1 MTYHWETN
9 PNDVRYKRELN
20 KEELNKEE
28 LNKKELNKGYLRKL
42 SHLEKYMIWIQD
54 NSRKDN
60 LTTLKDYF
68 DTYIFIHIQDF
79 KDGRYNMLFTSNGQ
93 LKEHVNITGPYSRK
107 AAKKEGYKIFLRM
120 IIN

>member
-20 KEELNKEE
+20 K
-28 LNKKELNKGYLRKL
+28 GYLCKL
-42 SHLEKYMIWIQD
+42 NHLEEYMTWIQD

-79 KDGRYNMLFTSNGQ
+79 KDGQYNMLFTD
-93 LKEHVNITGPYSRK
+93 KKKFKRYVRIKGPYSRRI
-107 AAKKEGYKIFLRM
+107 AKEERYKIFLRM